1 MSSASR
7 AAAGSISVP
16 GAEERFERHLII
28 LMASRLALS
37 IASLAIGLGLDAI
50 GGNLTISEWDG
61 FYATVA
67 VAFVATLI
75 YRPFVGRVRRPRLF
89 ASVNIATDIALVSA
103 LVLFSGGRD
112 SVFTFFYVAVAIY
125 AAMLFRPRAALA
137 CGALAG
143 AAYGAVLLAGQ
154 LGLVETA
161 GGPYNPVILLT
172 TWIVHVGALVL
183 VSALASFLVAE
194 LERTGAALDQRTSDL
209 ASLQSLHQRTVESLM
224 SGLLTTDLDGRVTS
238 FNEEAERI
246 AATRR
251 GEAIGRTMDQIIPGL
266 TDLIENAEERAAGAR
281 ARMPYRNRE
290 GEDLHLGIGSYV
302 LRDVKGAPS
311 GHVVIFQDVSEVV
324 QMEHELRR
332 SERLAAVGQLSASIA
347 HEIRNPLAAI
357 SGAIQVMRDYIDDAA
372 GESKPLMEI
381 VEREVDR
388 LNLLITDFLQFAR
401 PGRPHLEC
409 VPLCV
414 AVEDV
419 LEMFESTGPD
429 RPRLQVDLE
438 EGLAVLAD
446 AGQLRQL
453 LWNLVLNAAQAM
465 PEGGALGLATRSVA
479 EPSAQ
484 GRISEGRLEGGE
496 NAVWAEIAVM
506 DQGVGIPAEALDRV
520 FDPFFTTKRG
530 GSGLGLATV
539 HRIVEDHGGSV
550 RLESS
555 SEDWSTVVRVRLPL
569 ADAIQ

>member
-1 MSSASR
+1 
-7 AAAGSISVP
+7 
-16 GAEERFERHLII
+16 
-28 LMASRLALS
+28 
-37 IASLAIGLGLDAI
+37 
-50 GGNLTISEWDG
+50 
-61 FYATVA
+61 
-67 VAFVATLI
+67 
-75 YRPFVGRVRRPRLF
+75 
-89 ASVNIATDIALVSA
+89 
-103 LVLFSGGRD
+103 
-112 SVFTFFYVAVAIY
+112 
-125 AAMLFRPRAALA
+125 
-137 CGALAG
+137 
-143 AAYGAVLLAGQ
+143 
-154 LGLVETA
+154 
-161 GGPYNPVILLT
+161 
-172 TWIVHVGALVL
+172 
-183 VSALASFLVAE
+183 
-194 LERTGAALDQRTSDL
+194 
-209 ASLQSLHQRTVESLM
+209 M
-224 SGLLTTDLDGRVTS
+224 SGLLTTDLEGRVTS

-246 AATRR
+246 AAMRR
-251 GEAIGRTMDQIIPGL
+251 DEAIGREMDQIIPGL

-302 LRDVKGAPS
+302 LRDAEGAPR
-311 GHVVIFQDVSEVV
+311 GYVVIFQDVSEVV

-357 SGAIQVMRDYIDDAA
+357 SGAIQVMRDYIDDSA

-401 PGRPHLEC
+401 PGRSALEC
-409 VPLCV
+409 VPLC
-414 AVEDV
+414 AAIGDV

-429 RPRLQVDLE
+429 RTRLQVDLE
-438 EGLAVLAD
+438 EGLAVHAD

-465 PEGGALGLATRSVA
+465 PEGGVLGLAARSIV

-484 GRISEGRLEGGE
+484 GRISEDRLEGVE
-496 NAVWAEIAVM
+496 KAVWAEIAVM

-555 SEDWSTVVRVRLPL
+555 SEDWSTIVRVRLPI
-569 ADAIQ
+569 AETIR